1 MRSAARQ
8 NAYATLT
15 QGRTGVPPVFIGG
28 VRIPGALEQPKNLH
42 RTPQSSQTAQG
53 QSTKI
58 HRASDMI
65 SRQIP
70 GLLQTGVLRR
80 RQLDNQRVL
89 IRVQPVEQTLQI

>member
-28 VRIPGALEQPKNLH
+28 GRIPGALEQPKNLH

-53 QSTKI
+53 QSTKT
-58 HRASDMI
+58 HRVNEPEITANPRIPSDG
-65 SRQIP
+65 RTP
-70 GLLQTGVLRR
+70 VTATG
-80 RQLDNQRVL
+80 
-89 IRVQPVEQTLQI
+89 